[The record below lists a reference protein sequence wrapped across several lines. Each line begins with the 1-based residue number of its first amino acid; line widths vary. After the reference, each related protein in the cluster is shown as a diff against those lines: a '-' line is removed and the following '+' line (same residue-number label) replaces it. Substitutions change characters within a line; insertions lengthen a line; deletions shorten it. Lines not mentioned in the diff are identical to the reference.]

1 LVYLYLKCLFNEFL
15 NLSDDDKIGNI
26 DKMAV
31 KIHIHADKAWKN
43 ILELQN
49 NDNFNWVEKKNK
61 IP

>member
-1 LVYLYLKCLFNEFL
+1 LKCLFKEFQ
-15 NLSDDDKIGNI
+15 NLSDDDKIANI

-31 KIHIHADKAWKN
+31 KILIHADKAWKN